1 MEWRAFGE
9 GVIAGYGIAIPV
21 GAIAILIVDTALRG
35 GFVPGFMA
43 GAGAASADLLYAAL
57 AAVAG
62 QTLALA
68 LAPFAV
74 TLRLLSALVLLAL
87 GGWGLWR
94 LHRRTAGAA
103 PDPVVAASAWRTYT
117 QFLGLTLLNPLTVAY
132 FGSLILGNGAGHLAT
147 TAGRVM
153 FVLGAAVASLSWQSL
168 LALIGAAA
176 HRRLSPRF
184 QLLTSLLGN
193 LIVLL
198 LGLRIAWQVL
208 AA

>member
-1 MEWRAFGE
+1 MDWRAFGE

-35 GFVPGFMA
+35 GFIAGFMA

-94 LHRRTAGAA
+94 LHRRTAA
-103 PDPVVAASAWRTYT
+103 PGPVVAASAWRTYT